1 MKRFQT
7 ILLLL
12 AVLIC
17 CPVLNAFS
25 DEPQKAEEEKVTGN
39 GTFGVYNQYIFR
51 GYEIGKSGLVIQPSL
66 TASYKGFSASFWG
79 NIDTNQRSTKTADF
93 SSESMYHKKGW
104 NETDLTL
111 SYTYPIGKLSLT
123 GGYIYY
129 NTKYANETEEIFG
142 SIALD
147 IISKPTLSIYR
158 DIASY
163 PGTYLNLSFAHSFPL
178 VKEMTLD
185 LGASFGY
192 FIGADNYWKTY
203 EEALGTYT
211 GKKYKGFH
219 DGMVKAGLTIPLT
232 KSFTIQPVVQYWF
245 PLSGDAKREYANGTD
260 IDDSYNPNGPVKKNL
275 VYGIGLTYSF

>member
-1 MKRFQT
+1 MKGLKKVF
-7 ILLLL
+7 LLLVVFL
-12 AVLIC
+12 CL
-17 CPVLNAFS
+17 PVFS
-25 DEPQKAEEEKVTGN
+25 VFAEEPKKDEEPKVTGS
-39 GTFGVYNQYIFR
+39 GSLGVYNQYIFR
-51 GYEIGKSGLVIQPSL
+51 GYEIGKSGLVAQPSL

-93 SSESMYHKKGW
+93 SSESMDHKKGW

-129 NTKYANETEEIFG
+129 NTKYAVETEEVFG
-142 SIALD
+142 TIAYD
-147 IISKPTLSIYR
+147 IISKPALSVYR
-158 DIASY
+158 DIANY
-163 PGTYLNLSFAHSFPL
+163 PGTYLNLSFAHSFPI

-192 FIGADNYWKTY
+192 FIGANNYWKTY

-219 DGMVKAGLTIPLT
+219 DGMVKAGLTIPVT

-245 PLSGDAKREYANGTD
+245 PLTGDAKREYANGTD
-260 IDDSYNPNGPVKKNL
+260 IKDSYNPNGPVKKNL